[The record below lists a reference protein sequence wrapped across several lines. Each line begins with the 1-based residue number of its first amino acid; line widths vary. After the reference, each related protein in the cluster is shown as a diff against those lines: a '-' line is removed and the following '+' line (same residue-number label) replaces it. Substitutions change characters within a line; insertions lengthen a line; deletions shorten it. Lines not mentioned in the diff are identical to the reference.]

1 MDSLTQDPDFRATTF
16 VVIDFETTTPPGARP
31 EPIDV
36 AALWL
41 HAPDGILARTG
52 RRFQALIRPPKHA
65 PISGPDTH
73 QTGITPAM
81 VAEQPA
87 APQVLARLDGEL
99 DSGPALLIAHNA
111 PTEAGI
117 LHDYRD
123 SCPRLSM
130 TWFLDTVKLARAIY
144 PELASHSLDALL
156 LHLQIPVPAGR
167 HRAMPDVEVTATLF
181 NRILADGAAT
191 GKWRTV
197 ADLRR
202 AGGYQPKAARPVQE
216 ALFGFPADSSQ
227 P

>member
-1 MDSLTQDPDFRATTF
+1 MGSLNQDPDFQATTF

-36 AALWL
+36 AAVWL
-41 HAPDGILARTG
+41 HAPDGMLARTG
-52 RRFQALIRPPKHA
+52 RRFQALIRPPTHA
-65 PISGPDTH
+65 PVSASDIH

-81 VAEQPA
+81 VAGQPA

-99 DSGPALLIAHNA
+99 DNGPALLIAHNA

-117 LHDYRD
+117 LYDYRD
-123 SCPRLSM
+123 VCPRLTM

-144 PELASHSLDALL
+144 PELASHSLDTLL
-156 LHLQIPVPAGR
+156 FHLQIPVPAGR

-181 NRILADGAAT
+181 TRILADGTAS
-191 GKWRTV
+191 GKWQTL

-202 AGGYQPKAARPVQE
+202 IGGYQPKATRPVQE
-216 ALFGFPADSSQ
+216 ALFGLP
-227 P
+227 

>member
-1 MDSLTQDPDFRATTF
+1 MGSLSQDPDFQATTF

-41 HAPDGILARTG
+41 HAPDGILTRTG
-52 RRFQALIRPPKHA
+52 RRFQALIAPPAHA
-65 PISGPDTH
+65 PVSASDTY
-73 QTGITPAM
+73 QTGITPVM
-81 VAEQPA
+81 VAGQPA
-87 APQVLARLDGEL
+87 APQILAHLDGEL
-99 DSGPALLIAHNA
+99 DTRPALLVAHNA

-117 LHDYRD
+117 LYDYRD
-123 SCPRLSM
+123 ACPRLAM
-130 TWFLDTVKLARAIY
+130 TWFLDTVKLARVTY

-181 NRILADGAAT
+181 TRILADGMGCGT
-191 GKWRTV
+191 WRTL

-202 AGGYQPKAARPVQE
+202 AGSYQPKATKPVQE
-216 ALFGFPADSSQ
+216 ALFGLP
-227 P
+227 